1 MRAGGKEAVAP
12 RLQTAYPRPVTTA
25 APDDRFGGVPTVVVG
40 PSEPKADARAAAWG
54 TGPRMGFAAAGA
66 RRTGF
71 APEETLDA
79 LLASAAAATAEA
91 FV

>member
-12 RLQTAYPRPVTTA
+12 RLLRAYPRAATTA
-25 APDDRFGGVPTVVVG
+25 APDRFGGVPIVVVA